1 MNSPEPADIH
11 ALSGAYAVDAVDDI
25 ERAEFERHLAT
36 CADCR
41 EEVASFRDTTVQ
53 LGMLMNATP
62 PERLRE
68 QVLRDIAKVRPLAPA
83 VSQEAGDRIEATSR
97 EHAATQDTDAPSSPS
112 RVSRLSDARRR
123 RNRWFAAAAAVI
135 ALGGG
140 AALVAT
146 QPWNSASQVQN
157 DIAAQ
162 VQQAPDAERYQQT
175 LADGSTVT
183 VVRSKSVG
191 RAVLVTD
198 NLAAAPSGKTYQMWL
213 QAPGGSFAS
222 AGLVPPGSNE
232 TVVLEGDA
240 ASAQGA
246 GVTVEPSGGSPQP
259 TTTPIALFAFA

>member
-1 MNSPEPADIH
+1 MSTNESADIH

-41 EEVASFRDTTVQ
+41 EEVAGFRATAVQ
-53 LGMLMNATP
+53 LSTLMNTTP
-62 PERLRE
+62 PKRLRE
-68 QVLRDIAKVRPLAPA
+68 QVLSDIAKVRPLPPA
-83 VSQEAGDRIEATSR
+83 VSREAGERIEATSR
-97 EHAATQDTDAPSSPS
+97 ERSAAQASDGDT
-112 RVSRLSDARRR
+112 RMSRLSDARRR
-123 RNRWFAAAAAVI
+123 RNRWLAVAATVVV
-135 ALGGG
+135 LGGG
-140 AALVAT
+140 GALAVT
-146 QPWNSASQVQN
+146 QPWNSSSQVQGT
-157 DIAAQ
+157 IAAQ
-162 VQQAPDAERYQQT
+162 VQQAPDAQRYQQT

-213 QAPGGSFAS
+213 QAPGGGFVS
-222 AGLVPPGSNE
+222 AGLVPPGSDQ

-240 ASAQGA
+240 ATAEGA
-246 GVTVEPSGGSPQP
+246 GVTVEPSGGSQQP

>member
-1 MNSPEPADIH
+1 MNSHDAADIH

-41 EEVASFRDTTVQ
+41 AEVASFRATAVQ
-53 LGMLMNATP
+53 LSTLMSVTP

-68 QVLRDIAKVRPLAPA
+68 QVLRDIAKVRPLPPD
-83 VSQEAGDRIEATSR
+83 VREEAGQRIEATSR
-97 EHAATQDTDAPSSPS
+97 EHAGAQAAELPS

-123 RNRWFAAAAAVI
+123 RNRWLAAAAAVV
-135 ALGGG
+135 AVGGG
-140 AALVAT
+140 ALAVT
-146 QPWNSASQVQN
+146 QPWNSSSQVQTT
-157 DIAAQ
+157 IAAQ
-162 VQQAPDAERYQQT
+162 VQQAPDAQRYQQA
-175 LADGSTVT
+175 LSDGSTVT
-183 VVRSKSVG
+183 IVRSKSVG

-213 QAPGGSFAS
+213 QAPGGSFVS
-222 AGLVPPGSNE
+222 AGLVPPGSTQ
-232 TVVLEGDA
+232 TVVLDGDA
-240 ASAQGA
+240 ATAQGA

>member
-1 MNSPEPADIH
+1 MNTHDSADIH
-11 ALSGAYAVDAVDDI
+11 ALSGAYALDAVDDI

-41 EEVASFRDTTVQ
+41 EEVAGFRSTAVQ
-53 LGMLMNATP
+53 LSTLMNTTP

-68 QVLRDIAKVRPLAPA
+68 QVLRDISKVRPLPPE
-83 VSQEAGDRIEATSR
+83 VRQEAGDRIEATSR
-97 EHAATQDTDAPSSPS
+97 ERSAAQGVETDT
-112 RVSRLSDARRR
+112 RVARLSDARRR
-123 RNRWFAAAAAVI
+123 RNRWVAAAAAVVV
-135 ALGGG
+135 LGAGG
-140 AALVAT
+140 ALAAT
-146 QPWNSASQVQN
+146 QPWNSSSQVQN

-162 VQQAPDAERYQQT
+162 VQQAPDAQRYQQT

-222 AGLVPPGSNE
+222 AGLVPPGSNQ

>member
-1 MNSPEPADIH
+1 MSTYDSADIH

-41 EEVASFRDTTVQ
+41 EEVAGFRATTVQ
-53 LGMLMNATP
+53 LSTLMNATP

-68 QVLRDIAKVRPLAPA
+68 QVLRDIAKVRPLPPA
-83 VSQEAGDRIEATSR
+83 VSQEAGERIEATSR
-97 EHAATQDTDAPSSPS
+97 EHSAGQTPELPS
-112 RVSRLSDARRR
+112 RVSRLADARHR
-123 RNRWFAAAAAVI
+123 RNRWLVAAAAVV

-140 AALVAT
+140 GALAVT
-146 QPWNSASQVQN
+146 QPWNSSSQVQTN
-157 DIAAQ
+157 IAAQ
-162 VQQAPDAERYQQT
+162 VQQAPDAQRYQQA

-198 NLAAAPSGKTYQMWL
+198 NLAAPPSGKTYQMWL
-213 QAPGGSFAS
+213 QAPSGGFVS

-232 TVVLEGDA
+232 TVVLQGDA
-240 ASAQGA
+240 ATAQGA
-246 GVTVEPSGGSPQP
+246 GVSVEPSGGSQQP
-259 TTTPIALFAFA
+259 TTKPIALFAFA

>member
-1 MNSPEPADIH
+1 MNTPESADIH

-41 EEVASFRDTTVQ
+41 EEVQSFRATTVQ
-53 LGMLMNATP
+53 LASLMNATP

-83 VSQEAGDRIEATSR
+83 VSREAGDRIEATSR
-97 EHAATQDTDAPSSPS
+97 EHAGARVTDSTSSPS

-123 RNRWFAAAAAVI
+123 RNRWVAAAAAVI

-140 AALVAT
+140 GALAVT
-146 QPWNSASQVQN
+146 QPWNSSSQVQTN
-157 DIAAQ
+157 IAAQ
-162 VQQAPDAERYQQT
+162 VQQAPDAQRYQQT
-175 LADGSTVT
+175 LADGGTVT

-198 NLAAAPSGKTYQMWL
+198 NLAAAPNGKTYQMWL
-213 QAPGGSFAS
+213 QAPGGGFVS
-222 AGLVPPGSNE
+222 AGLVPPGSDE
-232 TVVLEGDA
+232 TVVLDGDA

>member
-1 MNSPEPADIH
+1 MNTPESADIH

-41 EEVASFRDTTVQ
+41 EEVASFRDTTLH
-53 LGMLMNATP
+53 LGMLMSATP

-83 VSQEAGDRIEATSR
+83 VSREAGDRIEATSR
-97 EHAATQDTDAPSSPS
+97 ERSATQDPDAPSAPS

-123 RNRWFAAAAAVI
+123 RNRWFASAAAVI

-140 AALVAT
+140 AALAVT
-146 QPWNSASQVQN
+146 QPWNSSSQVQN
-157 DIAAQ
+157 NIAAQ
-162 VQQAPDAERYQQT
+162 VQQAPDAQRYQQT

-183 VVRSKSVG
+183 VVRSESVG
-191 RAVLVTD
+191 RAVLVTE

-213 QAPGGSFAS
+213 QAPGGSFVS
-222 AGLVPPGSNE
+222 AGLVPPGSNQ

>member
-1 MNSPEPADIH
+1 MNTPESADIH

-41 EEVASFRDTTVQ
+41 EEVASFRATTVQ
-53 LGMLMNATP
+53 LASLMDATP

-83 VSQEAGDRIEATSR
+83 VSREAGERIEATSR
-97 EHAATQDTDAPSSPS
+97 EHSAGQVTDSPS

-123 RNRWFAAAAAVI
+123 RNRWVAAAAAVI
-135 ALGGG
+135 VLGGG
-140 AALVAT
+140 GALAVT
-146 QPWNSASQVQN
+146 QPWNSSSQVQN
-157 DIAAQ
+157 TIAAQ
-162 VQQAPDAERYQQT
+162 VQQAPDAQRYEQT

-191 RAVLVTD
+191 RAVLVTND
-198 NLAAAPSGKTYQMWL
+198 LAAAPSGKTYQMWL
-213 QAPGGSFAS
+213 QAPGGSFVS